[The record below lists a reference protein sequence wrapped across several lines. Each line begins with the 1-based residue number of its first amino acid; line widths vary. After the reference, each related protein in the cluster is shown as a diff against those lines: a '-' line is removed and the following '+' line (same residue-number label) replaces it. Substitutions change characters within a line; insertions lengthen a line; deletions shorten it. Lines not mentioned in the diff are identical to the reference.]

1 MATSNEEI
9 FMSNF
14 GFDEDN
20 IVNKYL
26 QLQRSTYLS
35 TADKERL
42 EQFMDSY
49 HQSKMDFIKQLH
61 IINEIDVTKRL
72 EAAEIDLARIMM
84 AEAQ

>member
-1 MATSNEEI
+1 
-9 FMSNF
+9 MSNF

-49 HQSKMDFIKQLH
+49 HQSKLDFIKQLTV
-61 IINEIDVTKRL
+61 INEIDITKRL

-84 AEAQ
+84 AEQS

>member
-1 MATSNEEI
+1 
-9 FMSNF
+9 MSNF

-26 QLQRSTYLS
+26 QLQRSNYLS

-49 HQSKMDFIKQLH
+49 HQSKLDFIKQLNV
-61 IINEIDVTKRL
+61 INEIDITKRL

-84 AEAQ
+84 AEQS